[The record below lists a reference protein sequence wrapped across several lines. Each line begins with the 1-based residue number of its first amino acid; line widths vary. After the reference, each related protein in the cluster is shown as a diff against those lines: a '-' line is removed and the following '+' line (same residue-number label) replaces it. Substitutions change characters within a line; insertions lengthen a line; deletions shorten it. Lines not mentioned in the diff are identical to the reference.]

1 MARWTRRR
9 YLINKKI
16 QFRYALIEIWVI
28 GVTTILV
35 GIIVYYTI
43 WSALLSKY
51 ISGSPELISLQR
63 QIDSILGKRLIWV
76 GGFLLLVGAWLE
88 IWFLHRIVGP
98 LYRIE
103 MIIKEAAEGRFP
115 KRPIKLRPKDFYH
128 SLAEALNK
136 LFASLKK
143 NPPN

>member
-16 QFRYALIEIWVI
+16 QLRYAVIAIWVI
-28 GVTTILV
+28 AVTTILV

-51 ISGSPELISLQR
+51 ISGSPELISLQAE
-63 QIDSILGKRLIWV
+63 IDSILGKRLIWV
-76 GGFLLLVGAWLE
+76 GGFLLLIGAWLE

-103 MIIKEAAEGRFP
+103 RTIKEAAEGKFP
-115 KRPIKLRPKDFYH
+115 ERPIKLRTKDFYR

-143 NPPN
+143 NPPD